1 MIAFLSYDKRFSKPT
16 YLYLNNSTG
25 HPFCQTNFV
34 NFFNFLEFFCNSLK
48 MPVFRPEIVDMT
60 TFEKIEKL
68 LKKHNQSQLLAFW
81 ERLNPAQRQNLLV
94 QIKRLDFSEIDEWVA
109 KYIRNP
115 ASAAIPVD
123 FTPARFYSFSPVGP
137 EQKRK
142 YAQAGELGKELISAG
157 KVAAFVVAGGQG
169 TRLGFA
175 GPKGNFPISPVKNKT
190 LFEIFAETIAA
201 VSERYQ
207 TVCPWY
213 IMTSSLNHAET
224 KEIFRSNGYYGLNE
238 KDVFIFQQGTL
249 PNFNFDGQILLADKD
264 SISCSPDGHGGSL
277 KALYKGGAIEDMKR
291 RGVEFISYFQVDNPL
306 INIFDP
312 LFIGLHALDKAEM
325 SSKALI
331 KTGPKEKLGN
341 FCLVDG
347 KVTVIEYSDLP
358 DELAEKR
365 NPDGSLVF
373 ELGSIAIHIINR
385 NFVEKLNTTGFILPL
400 HKAIKEIPH
409 IDQQGNLVETGMPN
423 GVKLESFVFDAL
435 PLASKSIILETLRSE
450 EFAPVKNAS
459 GVDSVESAGEMIVA
473 RGAAWLKSAGV
484 AVPRKPDGSVDC
496 LIEIAPSFALEKDD
510 IKTKL
515 NQIPKI
521 QPGDGLYLA

>member
-1 MIAFLSYDKRFSKPT
+1 
-16 YLYLNNSTG
+16 
-25 HPFCQTNFV
+25 
-34 NFFNFLEFFCNSLK
+34 
-48 MPVFRPEIVDMT
+48 MT

-68 LKKHNQSQLLAFW
+68 LKKHNQSHLLAFW

-94 QIKRLDFSEIDEWVA
+94 QIERLDFSEIDEWVA
-109 KYIRNP
+109 DYIKNP

-123 FTPARFYSFSPVGP
+123 FTPAPFYSFNPAGP
-137 EQKRK
+137 KQERK
-142 YAQAGELGKELISAG
+142 YSKAKELGMELISAG

-175 GPKGNFPISPVKNKT
+175 GPKGNFPISPVKSKT
-190 LFEIFAETIAA
+190 LFEIFAEIIAA

-207 TVCPWY
+207 TICPWY

-224 KEIFRSNGYYGLNE
+224 KEIFRSNSYYGLDE

-249 PNFNFDGQILLADKD
+249 PNFGFDGKILLADKD
-264 SISCSPDGHGGSL
+264 NISCSPDGHGGSL
-277 KALYKGGAIEDMKR
+277 KALYKSGAIEDMKR

-331 KTGPKEKLGN
+331 KTGPKEKVGN
-341 FCLVDG
+341 FGLADG

-365 NPDGSLVF
+365 NPNGSLVF
-373 ELGSIAIHIINR
+373 ELGSVAIHIINR
-385 NFVEKLNTTGFILPL
+385 TFVEKLNASGFALPL
-400 HKAIKEIPH
+400 HRAVKEIPH
-409 IDQQGNLVETGMPN
+409 VDQQGNFIAPAEPN

-450 EFAPVKNAS
+450 EFAPVKNAT
-459 GVDSVESAGEMIVA
+459 GVDSVESAREMIIA
-473 RGAAWLKSAGV
+473 RGAAWLESAGV

-496 LIEIAPSFALEKDD
+496 LIEIAPSFALEKYD
-510 IKTKL
+510 IRTKR
-515 NQIPKI
+515 NQIPEIK
-521 QPGDGLYLA
+521 PMDRFYLA